1 VHFAGFYYK
10 NINSCVNN
18 YITVFNRKLRK
29 QWKAFDN
36 AFLIKINLDIDQFTG
51 HGWNVNSKGKEGS
64 TKKTVN
70 ITQDISN

>member
-1 VHFAGFYYK
+1 M
-10 NINSCVNN
+10 NN

>member
-1 VHFAGFYYK
+1 
-10 NINSCVNN
+10 VNN

-36 AFLIKINLDIDQFTG
+36 EFLIKINLDIDQFTG